1 MTFKDEIQAKILNTS
16 LSLAIQSDLF
26 DLDSVVRAI
35 DLAEALFD
43 EIELEDPENDS
54 AIHNVVAE
62 TLSIY
67 VQAQLLTDDVSV
79 PYSKQGDLVL
89 VTNLYELLRERN
101 AQIILND
108 ILGG

>member
-1 MTFKDEIQAKILNTS
+1 MTFKEEIQTKILNTT

-26 DLDSVVRAI
+26 DPGSVERAI

-62 TLSIY
+62 TLNIY
-67 VQAQLLTDDVSV
+67 AQAQLLLDDGSV

-108 ILGG
+108 ILGA